1 MAELSLQLKQ
11 LAKLINSE
19 CIYKE
24 GGLILHVQ
32 VKGVSIQ
39 DDMIE
44 ITLLPIHSIGFG
56 TRQNRLFKISSVTEL
71 ISIKNNRIANLLINS
86 ELFTRKK
93 DVDRLVS
100 FAAALPDLKSFINEI
115 KSVRKEEICKL

>member
-1 MAELSLQLKQ
+1 MAALSTLKQ
-11 LAKLINSE
+11 LTKLIDRE
-19 CIYKE
+19 CVYKE

-32 VKGVSIQ
+32 VKSFSIQ
-39 DDMIE
+39 DSMIE

-56 TRQNRLFKISSVTEL
+56 KYPNRMFKISSMTEL
-71 ISIKNNRIANLLINS
+71 ISFRKNRIVNSLIVS

-100 FAAALPDLKSFINEI
+100 FAAGMPDFKSFINEI
-115 KSVRKEEICKL
+115 KLVRKEEI